1 MMNEKALMQRNLTE
15 IIIGAAM
22 RVHTALG
29 PGLLESAY
37 ESCLVHELLKSGL
50 SVRNQVELPIVYDGI
65 TLDIGYR
72 IDILVDDLVIIELK
86 AVDNILPIHKAQLI
100 SYLKL
105 SGKDVGLLI
114 NFNVEHL
121 RDGIDRFR
129 RSQS

>member
-1 MMNEKALMQRNLTE
+1 MNSDGLVLTDLTE
-15 IIIGAAM
+15 KIIAAAM

-29 PGLLESAY
+29 PGLMESAY
-37 ESCLVHELLKSGL
+37 EACLVHELLKTGL
-50 SVRNQVELPIVYDGI
+50 SARNQVELPVVYDGI

-86 AVDNILPIHKAQLI
+86 AVDKILPIHKAQLI

-105 SGKDVGLLI
+105 SGKDVELLI

-121 RDGIDRFR
+121 RDGIDRLHRLR
-129 RSQS
+129 R

>member
-1 MMNEKALMQRNLTE
+1 MNDDGLVLTDLTE
-15 IIIGAAM
+15 KIIAAAM
-22 RVHTALG
+22 RVHTALV

-37 ESCLVHELLKSGL
+37 EACLVHELLKTGL
-50 SVRNQVELPIVYDGI
+50 SARSQVELPIIYDGI

-72 IDILVDDLVIIELK
+72 TDILVEELVIIELK
-86 AVDNILPIHKAQLI
+86 AVDKILPIHKAQLI

-121 RDGIDRFR
+121 RDGIDRLHRLR
-129 RSQS
+129 R